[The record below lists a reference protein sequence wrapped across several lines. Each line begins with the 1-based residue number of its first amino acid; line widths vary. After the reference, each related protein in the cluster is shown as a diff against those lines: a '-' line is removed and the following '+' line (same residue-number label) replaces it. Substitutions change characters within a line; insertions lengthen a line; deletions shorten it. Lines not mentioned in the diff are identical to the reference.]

1 VKEGAMVPVRHA
13 IIFVA
18 QILALLFIVVS
29 TMAGALAGHDW
40 LANTFPIL
48 GGAMAILADT
58 RLADM
63 RGVSIFGAVA
73 GFFISTMLVALFF
86 LLVEIA
92 HNTRN
97 PFNT

>member
-1 VKEGAMVPVRHA
+1 MISIRRA

-29 TMAGALAGHDW
+29 TMAGALAGQDW
-40 LANTFPIL
+40 LTNTFPVL
-48 GGAMAILADT
+48 GGVLAILADT

-63 RGVSIFGAVA
+63 GGVSIFGAVA
-73 GFFISTMLVALFF
+73 GFFISTMLVALFL